1 MNDFAVPETLVIE
14 REMPHAPEKIWRAL
28 TDGPLIAEW
37 LMANDFQ
44 PVVGHKFSFRATPV
58 PNWNGII
65 ECEVV
70 TVEPPTQLAYTW
82 GTLGMGSRGTWM
94 LTPSASGTRVRMEQ
108 CGFKPEQKANYKGAQ
123 YGWNKFIGNLER
135 VVGGLQ

>member
-70 TVEPPTQLAYTW
+70 TVGHVRHGQQGDMDADAE
-82 GTLGMGSRGTWM
+82 RERH
-94 LTPSASGTRVRMEQ
+94 TRSHGAVR
-108 CGFKPEQKANYKGAQ
+108 
-123 YGWNKFIGNLER
+123 
-135 VVGGLQ
+135 LQA